1 VKKKKKLINIP
12 IDMSNETLI
21 ALRNAGLIE
30 INIRFRP
37 KPEKLLWNIMKM
49 MQYVMPEGK
58 KIC

>member
-1 VKKKKKLINIP
+1 MKKKKKLINIP